1 MANRAGGGRC
11 RAQARLQTGLEN
23 NGLTDRKLPFAR
35 PPVLSAA
42 RVAVEEALI
51 HEIHA
56 NPNFKLK
63 FSRCSLRD
71 MSELI
76 AYFKDYG
83 RDYLVLYRT
92 EICFEDD
99 PRRVREA
106 YATNRRMAERFVSII
121 GRDQFRSCV
130 NRFLI
135 RIHAGQPV
143 RGHSN
148 GWTAGDYSHTLAA
161 CPIGPLPILT
171 LFVWKNLSRCRNPR
185 RMPHRVPRRHPR
197 CLSPPGC

>member
-1 MANRAGGGRC
+1 MLFALINCGPILSDRAEGVNRQVLPVFWRFCPIAKSVGGRQRPSGQAMREKQRDSVANRAGGGRC

-106 YATNRRMAERFVSII
+106 YATNRRMAERLVSII

-143 RGHSN
+143 RE
-148 GWTAGDYSHTLAA
+148 A
-161 CPIGPLPILT
+161 
-171 LFVWKNLSRCRNPR
+171 F
-185 RMPHRVPRRHPR
+185 
-197 CLSPPGC
+197 